1 MRLRTFERLQNKE
14 NSRLFTKIKLYS
26 TFKNNIYILNAVHQL
41 VKKCEKFELKMKY
54 TKVADED
61 VASFN

>member
-26 TFKNNIYILNAVHQL
+26 TFKNNIYTLNAVQL